1 MRESICR
8 YARVDVVGAD
18 SSSTDGFEADR
29 RILGHRG
36 RDVGAGRGRLGQ
48 DINDEEVGPEEMD
61 DDTLEILTPDAGPWA
76 EDA

>member
-1 MRESICR
+1 MGESICR
-8 YARVDVVGAD
+8 YALVDVVRAD

-29 RILGHRG
+29 RILGHGG

-48 DINDEEVGPEEMD
+48 DINDEEVGREEMD
-61 DDTLEILTPDAGPWA
+61 DDTLEILTPDAGPCA